1 MPIIDLISYANTFFL
16 QSGRS
21 GPQVWWKMIFFNIP
35 ITVLLKPNFNE
46 PQNWSMLL
54 WIKMWWWKIVFMLW
68 NKYRKYDN
76 GFAGLPCKTKLTK
89 SADKKTAA
97 FSFKAIE
104 VASLRSPSFAGK
116 GHACFASHQPRISS
130 FSSRCLSLLRMM
142 KV

>member
-1 MPIIDLISYANTFFL
+1 MSLKIDQCYFRNVLMMENCLYAL
-16 QSGRS
+16 
-21 GPQVWWKMIFFNIP
+21 
-35 ITVLLKPNFNE
+35 
-46 PQNWSMLL
+46 
-54 WIKMWWWKIVFMLW
+54 
-68 NKYRKYDN
+68 KYRKYEN

-116 GHACFASHQPRISS
+116 GHACFASHHPRISS